1 MPHVVPVLIGDLAAK
16 VVLVGG
22 GGDGAVAGRR
32 TERAV
37 AIATGGARAWAGDV
51 AIINVDFDVDP
62 TTKTAAAA
70 RARRRAW
77 VDVVVVVVIVC

>member
-1 MPHVVPVLIGDLAAK
+1 VPVPIGDLAAN

-22 GGDGAVAGRR
+22 RRGDGAVGGRW

-37 AIATGGARAWAGDV
+37 AIATGGARAWTGDV
-51 AIINVDFDVDP
+51 AIIDVDVDVDP

-77 VDVVVVVVIVC
+77 VDVVVVVVIVPTIR